1 MKVIDLRSDTV
12 TQPTEEMRRAMSQAE
27 VGDDGW
33 GEDPTVIRLEHMAA
47 ERLGKETALFTASG
61 TMSNLLAVLTH
72 CQRGHE
78 IIIGDESHMFHY
90 EVGGAAALAGVHIR
104 TVSNDA
110 NGMLSPEDVQA
121 AIRVPD
127 IHFPPTTLICLENTH
142 NRCGGRV
149 LTPKDTKHMADVA
162 SQHQIPLH
170 LDGARIFNAAIC
182 LGISTQELAVG
193 ATSVSFSLCKGLAAP
208 AGSLLCGSADF
219 IARARKYR
227 QMVGGG
233 MRQVGIL
240 AAAGMVALEKMV
252 DRLEED
258 HENARFLAEGL
269 SHMKGILIDPAMV
282 QTNIV
287 VFEVQ
292 VMSPGQLLER
302 LARKGIKLT
311 PFGGEQLRI
320 VTHYGTERSDVETFL
335 DVLYRIL
342 RDP

>member
-12 TQPTEEMRRAMSQAE
+12 TQPTEEMRTAMSQAE

-33 GEDPTVIRLEHMAA
+33 GEDPTVIRLEDMAA
-47 ERLGKETALFTASG
+47 ERLGKEAALFTASG

-90 EVGGAAALAGVHIR
+90 EVGGAAALAGVHIK
-104 TVSNDA
+104 TVPNDA
-110 NGMLSPEDVQA
+110 NGMLSPQDVQT

-127 IHFPPTTLICLENTH
+127 IHFPLTTLICLENTH

-149 LTPKDTKHMADVA
+149 LTPENTKHMADVA
-162 SQHQIPLH
+162 SQHQIPLY

-182 LGISTQELAVG
+182 LGISAQELAVG
-193 ATSVSFSLCKGLAAP
+193 ATSVCFSLCKGLAAP

-219 IARARKYR
+219 ISRARKYR

-292 VMSPGQLLER
+292 VMSPGELLER
-302 LARKGIKLT
+302 LARNGIKLT

-320 VTHYGTERSDVETFL
+320 VTHYGIERGDVETFL
-335 DVLYRIL
+335 DVLNRIL
-342 RDP
+342 RGP